1 MKLPITRWKYKGS
14 EDYHIGPTA
23 QDFYRIFKLGA
34 DEVSISTIDPAGIAL
49 RAIQEL
55 NLQLQ
60 EKEAMI
66 LALQDE
72 VDQLKHLEGKV
83 DALEATLDT
92 IQRQIAA
99 RK

>member
-1 MKLPITRWKYKGS
+1 
-14 EDYHIGPTA
+14 
-23 QDFYRIFKLGA
+23 
-34 DEVSISTIDPAGIAL
+34 
-49 RAIQEL
+49 
-55 NLQLQ
+55 
-60 EKEAMI
+60 MI